1 MVPQSSSRLGTVTF
15 KTLSIIIPVYNE
27 ERSIGTVLE
36 RVANADSLG
45 LKKEIIVVDDGSKD
59 GSKFKIQSSKLK
71 IQKKY
76 PSIQIKTIFKK
87 KNQGKGAVVRDGIM
101 NSTGDIA
108 LIQDADLEYDPND
121 YPLLLEAFFTYG
133 VHVVYGSR
141 FITDKPHRVLYFWH
155 YVANTALTFFSNMLT
170 NLNLSDIETGFKVFR
185 GDLIRFIG
193 RDLKSRRFGFEPE
206 ITARIARIRNIKIYE
221 VGISY
226 HGRTYAE
233 GKKIKW
239 YDAVRAFWEIIQ
251 YNLFS
256 R

>member
-1 MVPQSSSRLGTVTF
+1 MKFQ
-15 KTLSIIIPVYNE
+15 TLSIIIPVYNE
-27 ERSIGTVLE
+27 EQTIAKVME
-36 RVANADSLG
+36 RVMRADSLG
-45 LKKEIIVVDDGSKD
+45 MEKEIIVVDDGSTDKTV
-59 GSKFKIQSSKLK
+59 SSIKYQVLSIK
-71 IQKKY
+71 NKKGK
-76 PSIQIKTIFKK
+76 IKTLFKK
-87 KNQGKGAVVRDGIM
+87 TNQGKGAAVRDGIM
-101 NSTGDIA
+101 NSTGDIV

-121 YPLLLEAFFTYG
+121 YPLLLEPFFKYG
-133 VHVVYGSR
+133 AHVVYGSR
-141 FITDKPHRVLYFWH
+141 FVTDKPRRILYFWH

-206 ITARIARIRNIKIYE
+206 ITAHIARIRDIKIYE

-239 YDAVRAFWEIIQ
+239 HDGLRAFWEIVK

-256 R
+256 K

>member
-1 MVPQSSSRLGTVTF
+1 MVSQSSSRLGTVTF

-36 RVANADSLG
+36 RVVNADSLG

-59 GSKFKIQSSKLK
+59 KTVSSIKYSVLSIK
-71 IQKKY
+71 NKKVK
-76 PSIQIKTIFKK
+76 IKTIFKK
-87 KNQGKGAVVRDGIM
+87 KNQGKGAAVRDGIM
-101 NSTGDIA
+101 NSTGDIV

-133 VHVVYGSR
+133 AHVVYGSR

-155 YVANTALTFFSNMLT
+155 YVANTVLTFFSNMLT

-193 RDLKSRRFGFEPE
+193 KDLKSRRFGFEPE

-239 YDAVRAFWEIIQ
+239 HDAVRAFWEIIQ